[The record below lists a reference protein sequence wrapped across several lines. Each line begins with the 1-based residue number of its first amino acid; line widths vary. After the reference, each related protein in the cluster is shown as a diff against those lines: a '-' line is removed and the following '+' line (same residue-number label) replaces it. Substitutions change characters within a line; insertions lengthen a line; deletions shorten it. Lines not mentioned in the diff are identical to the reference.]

1 MPANILAGISYI
13 VLSKT
18 KQRYSTLLV
27 FLLHCLE
34 RYFSGVSLNLSRQY
48 AEQKAYTRFL

>member
-27 FLLHCLE
+27 FPLHCLE